1 MEEMEILLAL
11 HELDLWPIDHEIT
24 EKEVKE
30 KWKALMVAFHPDKI
44 KSGTFKDGEKAKKIN
59 NANDFILENLDAV
72 NAFIRSKITKGDSS
86 NSENDDFNYDDV
98 MRQFEDLE
106 EELKRYQE
114 KLEEEE
120 RIKQKEQQRREAEL
134 RQREQER
141 LEAELRERLAEEE
154 RSKEKLWN
162 KIVKFSI
169 MGCALIMMI
178 LTLILADNS
187 VDTSGSELRAMS
199 IFATLPIIILTVI
212 PATRKKLFSL
222 FVNIFFLFVV
232 FIFFLASLGM

>member
-24 EKEVKE
+24 EKEVKD
-30 KWKALMVAFHPDKI
+30 KWRALMAAFHPDKI
-44 KSGTFKDGEKAKKIN
+44 KTGSFKDGEKAKKIN
-59 NANDFILENLDAV
+59 NANDLILENLDEV
-72 NAFIRSKITKGDSS
+72 NNFIRSKITKQSS
-86 NSENDDFNYDDV
+86 SASNDDNDYEDI
-98 MRQFEDLE
+98 MQQFKDLE
-106 EELKRYQE
+106 DELKRYQE

-120 RIKQKEQQRREAEL
+120 RIKQEEL
-134 RQREQER
+134 ARLKEQER
-141 LEAELRERLAEEE
+141 LERELKERLEKEEKN
-154 RSKEKLWN
+154 KEKIWN

-169 MGCALIMMI
+169 MGVALIMMI

-187 VDTSGSELRAMS
+187 VDTSGGELRAMS
-199 IFATLPIIILTVI
+199 ICSTLPIIILTLI

-222 FVNIFFLFVV
+222 FVNGFLLFVV